1 MKGLILLILF
11 CTVGFSQATSFAL
24 YGLGEEI
31 GNTDPAS
38 IALGNSKF
46 FTGNSKHI
54 SSGSPSSVWKSSLTH
69 FTMHT
74 GMNYLSASSFP
85 KQFQHNLTHFSLR
98 FPIGNKKVISF
109 GLQPSFRTNRLE
121 IEGNYQYSINNN
133 GVDIAYN
140 NYYFVDGGIS
150 KLFLIYS
157 WEESSNLSFGIE
169 YSSLFGNQFIDDR
182 LNTYEVEID
191 TISSGTVISEIVD
204 GDNIYFVHPINGE
217 MINVIK
223 THKYTG
229 SELILEG
236 RYTTLYHEG
245 VVRLGVNGPIQVQS
259 EDNFNDDSNYLS
271 DAIISEL
278 SFGYHYKKSDN
289 SGIIFETHVIPPFN
303 LPHAVALFNIMPPCK
318 NSIHLGT
325 YYQITNPKFG
335 FWNNIN
341 LRGGVYL
348 KRLDFSKN
356 EYFDFGVTLGL
367 GLEYIANTQIFDI
380 ALRVGERESY
390 ILQDQNENYIS
401 LHFGIMTGEK
411 WFIKRRRK

>member
-1 MKGLILLILF
+1 MNEVVTRFAPSPTGYLHIGSIRTALVNYIVTEQSKLNHSKSKFFLRIENTDKARSNNKFKESILNGL
-11 CTVGFSQATSFAL
+11 QW
-24 YGLGEEI
+24 LGIKWDGDISI
-31 GNTDPAS
+31 GNTDWTVVS
-38 IALGNSKF
+38 LG
-46 FTGNSKHI
+46 
-54 SSGSPSSVWKSSLTH
+54 SSGTTVS
-69 FTMHT
+69 
-74 GMNYLSASSFP
+74 
-85 KQFQHNLTHFSLR
+85 
-98 FPIGNKKVISF
+98 
-109 GLQPSFRTNRLE
+109 
-121 IEGNYQYSINNN
+121 

-259 EDNFNDDSNYLS
+259 KDNFNGDSNYLS

-303 LPHAVALFNIMPPCK
+303 LPHAVALFNIMPPRK

-341 LRGGVYL
+341 LMGGVYL

-356 EYFDFGVTLGL
+356 EYFDYGFTLGL

-390 ILQDQNENYIS
+390 ILQGQYEHYTSI
-401 LHFGIMTGEK
+401 HFGITTGEK
-411 WFIKRRRK
+411 WFIKRRK